1 MAAEKSTPLRKA
13 LTIDSADRNFD
24 RGMPCWSTMTM
35 RMLRR
40 SSSRIRLTIRSA
52 ACCCSAVCRPCSATK
67 PFRPMP
73 DWLLTLI
80 RTSFCGR
87 GGGADAEWTWLARGE
102 PNERGHDVLMLALG
116 DGEQVSV
123 R

>member
-1 MAAEKSTPLRKA
+1 
-13 LTIDSADRNFD
+13 
-24 RGMPCWSTMTM
+24 
-35 RMLRR
+35 
-40 SSSRIRLTIRSA
+40 
-52 ACCCSAVCRPCSATK
+52 
-67 PFRPMP
+67 MP

-87 GGGADAEWTWLARGE
+87 GGGADAEWTCLARGE